1 MAVVTTP
8 WGETRPVSLAPED
21 IPVPVPAPA
30 LCCVLL
36 ETTPIMLA
44 PRVHPVQRGTIV
56 PLMGYRN
63 LWLVPQATIRP
74 APDKP
79 AVPSVG
85 KVGLV
90 GANTVL

>member
-1 MAVVTTP
+1 MVTTP
-8 WGETRPVSLAPED
+8 WGETRPVSHALGV

-36 ETTPIMLA
+36 ETMPIMLA
-44 PRVHPVQRGTIV
+44 PHVHPVQRGTIV
-56 PLMGYRN
+56 PLTGCQN

-79 AVPSVG
+79 AVLSVG

-90 GANTVL
+90 GANTVP

>member
-1 MAVVTTP
+1 MVTTL
-8 WGETRPVSLAPED
+8 WGETRPVSPAPED
-21 IPVPVPAPA
+21 IPVPLPAPA
-30 LCCVLL
+30 LCCVPLG
-36 ETTPIMLA
+36 TMPIMLA
-44 PRVHPVQRGTIV
+44 PPVHPVQRGTIV
-56 PLMGYRN
+56 PLTACRN
-63 LWLVPQATIRP
+63 LWLVPQATIRR

>member
-1 MAVVTTP
+1 MVTTP
-8 WGETRPVSLAPED
+8 LGETRPVSPALGV
-21 IPVPVPAPA
+21 IPVPVLAPA

-36 ETTPIMLA
+36 ETMPTMQA
-44 PRVHPVQRGTIV
+44 PPVHPVQRGTIV
-56 PLMGYRN
+56 PLTACQN

>member
-1 MAVVTTP
+1 MVTTP
-8 WGETRPVSLAPED
+8 WGETRPVSPAPGV

-36 ETTPIMLA
+36 ETMPIMLA
-44 PRVHPVQRGTIV
+44 PPVHPVQRGTIV
-56 PLMGYRN
+56 PLTGCRN
-63 LWLVPQATIRP
+63 LWLVQQATIRP

>member
-1 MAVVTTP
+1 MVTTP
-8 WGETRPVSLAPED
+8 LGETRPVSPALGD

-30 LCCVLL
+30 LCCVQLG
-36 ETTPIMLA
+36 TMPTMQA
-44 PRVHPVQRGTIV
+44 PPVHPVQRGTIV
-56 PLMGYRN
+56 PLTACQN

-85 KVGLV
+85 KVGLL

>member
-1 MAVVTTP
+1 MVTTP
-8 WGETRPVSLAPED
+8 LGETRPVSLAPED
-21 IPVPVPAPA
+21 IPVPLPAPA

-56 PLMGYRN
+56 PLTGCQN

-90 GANTVL
+90 VANTVP